1 MSLHAINWAFHQTIG
16 EPLAKLVL
24 IALAEYANPDTGACY
39 PSIAS
44 IAKKTECSEST
55 VHRKIAYL
63 VAKKLIIK
71 DTAYTARKQSSNHY
85 ELLYDGWTPPK
96 KQPTGVSHGHP
107 RGVTQTPG
115 GVSHR
120 HPNLNL
126 EPLNRTYRP
135 QPEARRPRRA

>member
-1 MSLHAINWAFHQTIG
+1 
-16 EPLAKLVL
+16 
-24 IALAEYANPDTGACY
+24 
-39 PSIAS
+39 
-44 IAKKTECSEST
+44 
-55 VHRKIAYL
+55 
-63 VAKKLIIK
+63 
-71 DTAYTARKQSSNHY
+71 
-85 ELLYDGWTPPK
+85 
-96 KQPTGVSHGHP
+96 VSHGHP